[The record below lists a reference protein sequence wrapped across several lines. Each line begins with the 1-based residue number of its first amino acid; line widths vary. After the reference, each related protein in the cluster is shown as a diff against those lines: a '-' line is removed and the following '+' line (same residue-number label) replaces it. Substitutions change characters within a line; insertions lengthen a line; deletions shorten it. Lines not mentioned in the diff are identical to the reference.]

1 MKTGEGTVASNF
13 CLSRKTEGTRGPVY
27 IVFSDLDGTLLD
39 HNTYSHAGAQE
50 GIDLLR
56 ERSVPLVLVS
66 SKTLPEMTE
75 LHSMLGLGSPFVF
88 ENGGGIAWPHDSS
101 TGKPLRVEFQGLPER
116 ELRDKFNMLNT
127 VIPVPVKSIL
137 DMSIEE
143 VMERTGLPHKRAA
156 LARERRSSIPFIL
169 QEKHDIDFF
178 ELEKINIKLYE
189 QGLAITKGGRFL
201 HLISRG
207 STKGSA
213 VRKIISSYTL
223 LHEKEDV
230 VTMGVGD
237 SENDI
242 PMLKEVD
249 RPCLVRKHDGSIIQT
264 GLPEV
269 FITKN
274 IGPAGFTE
282 AVKTLWI

>member
-1 MKTGEGTVASNF
+1 
-13 CLSRKTEGTRGPVY
+13 VY

-75 LHSMLGLGSPFVF
+75 LRRILDLDSPFVF
-88 ENGGGIAWPHDSS
+88 ENGGGIAWADPENAK
-101 TGKPLRVEFQGLPER
+101 TPLRVELQGLPAV
-116 ELRDKFNMLNT
+116 ELREKFGLLEKL
-127 VIPVPVKSIL
+127 IPVPVKSIM
-137 DMSIEE
+137 DMSVDE
-143 VMERTGLPHKRAA
+143 VMEKTGLPRNRAA
-156 LARERRSSIPFIL
+156 LARERQSSLPFIL
-169 QEKHDIDFF
+169 LEKHDIGLQG
-178 ELEKINIKLYE
+178 LEKINMQLRE
-189 QGLAITKGGRFL
+189 QGLGITKGGRFY
-201 HLISRG
+201 HLLSMN
-207 STKGSA
+207 STKGRA
-213 VRKIISSYTL
+213 VRKIISCYER
-223 LHEKEDV
+223 LHKNEALI
-230 VTMGVGD
+230 TMAVGD

-264 GLPEV
+264 GLPDV
-269 FITKN
+269 FQAKN

-282 AVKTLWI
+282 AVKSLWTC

>member
-1 MKTGEGTVASNF
+1 
-13 CLSRKTEGTRGPVY
+13 VY

-39 HNTYSHAGAQE
+39 HHTYSHAGAQE

-75 LHSMLGLGSPFVF
+75 LHGMLGLDSPFVF
-88 ENGGGIAWPHDSS
+88 ENGGGIAWPDKTKS
-101 TGKPLRVEFQGLPER
+101 GEPLRVEIQGFPIE
-116 ELRDKFNMLNT
+116 ELQAKFNALKT

-137 DMSIEE
+137 DMSVEE
-143 VMERTGLPHKRAA
+143 VMERTGLPNKRAA
-156 LARERRSSIPFIL
+156 LARERQSSIPFIL
-169 QEKHDIDFF
+169 LEKHDIDLF
-178 ELEKINIKLYE
+178 ELGRINIQLRE
-189 QGLAITKGGRFL
+189 QGLGITRGGRFF
-201 HLISRG
+201 HLISRD

-213 VRKIISSYTL
+213 VRKIISTYTL
-223 LHEKEDV
+223 LHEKEDI
-230 VTMGVGD
+230 VTMAVGD

-264 GLPEV
+264 GLPDV
-269 FITKN
+269 CITKS